1 MLWILG
7 YQKDGTQEDSCS
19 GDVLALMLC
28 RLLSREMGAQEDSC
42 PDYMLK
48 AEECLRAEEERVV
61 HYLHA
66 STKVKLLRAVETE
79 LLAKYETRLLEK
91 EHSGAAA
98 LLRDDKARPP
108 HTPLHAAP
116 QQCICHH
123 VTCHALQSPLT
134 WMRPLGIQGN
144 H

>member
-1 MLWILG
+1 MP
-7 YQKDGTQEDSCS
+7 
-19 GDVLALMLC
+19 
-28 RLLSREMGAQEDSC
+28 RLHADHGRDGAQEDSC

-98 LLRDDKARPP
+98 LLRDDKARRPRRP
-108 HTPLHAAP
+108 AQALHSASEHCRCP
-116 QQCICHH
+116 QE
-123 VTCHALQSPLT
+123 LF
-134 WMRPLGIQGN
+134 
-144 H
+144 